1 MLPRAKTEYQF
12 IFRENSQETL
22 PGQREQPIYWFLVIY
37 VYIYIYMYIDQTN
50 LIEKMRFLRRYYGRT
65 LIDRDLKFS
74 GSPRY
79 ILKTKTAKF

>member
-1 MLPRAKTEYQF
+1 MFSSVTPDTMKFTYLPTHPPQ
-12 IFRENSQETL
+12 NPTTL
-22 PGQREQPIYWFLVIY
+22 NHLLYFFAFGKKVLE
-37 VYIYIYMYIDQTN
+37 M
-50 LIEKMRFLRRYYGRT
+50 EKMRFLRRYYGRT